1 MAIAAHLHPWRRPGA
16 AVLLASVLAV
26 SALWAA
32 PLAGAAP
39 SDDGPL
45 DPLTAAEIS
54 TARDV
59 IAASNNYLPGSF
71 FPIVSLKEPPKAEL
85 LAWDP
90 GKPFRREAFANVYN
104 RAANRLFE
112 AVVDLKTQ
120 KLVSWVERPGV
131 QPAVSISE
139 YAIADSV
146 VRADPRWRKAIR
158 DRGLK
163 PADIYIDVW
172 APGSVA
178 LPPTAPA
185 GKRLL
190 RALSFFDG
198 GLPNPYDRP
207 VEGVVAT
214 VDMNA
219 LTVIDVTDTG
229 MKPVNTTLTGSS
241 DTTRPGL
248 KPLNVVQP
256 NGPSFAL
263 NGNKV
268 EWMGWQFRVGFNPRE
283 GLVLHEIGFHDHGV
297 IRPII
302 QRMALDEIYVP
313 YALPDGNWVW
323 RAALDFGEYNL
334 GQYSE
339 SLEAGVD
346 VPTNAVFFDEG
357 VPLDDPSGD
366 ASYEIPHAIALYER
380 DGGSLWD
387 RLDPA
392 TLVRDARFSRELVV
406 TASMAIGNYT
416 YMVDYVFRLDGSIDI
431 RAGATGTTLN
441 RGIAANG
448 TDDRFGGTVSPNISA
463 PNHQHFFNFRIDFD
477 VDGPANRL
485 VESNTQTVS
494 SSFGNAFST
503 TETALTTEQSRD
515 INPATTRH
523 WAIQSTT
530 AKNAVGAPT
539 AYEIEPDEVA
549 RAYSDPSFEPLQH
562 APYAQHAL
570 WVTRY
575 KDGEL
580 FAGGDYPNMGPAG
593 EGLPKYVS
601 DRASVDGKDLV
612 VWFTSAFTH
621 HTRVEDYPV
630 MTRETVGFSLQP
642 DGFFDHNPALDIP

>member
-1 MAIAAHLHPWRRPGA
+1 MFRRNEIGRETTMTKRAQLRRWRRPGV
-16 AVLLASVLAV
+16 AVLLTSVLGI
-26 SALWAA
+26 SSLWAA
-32 PLAGAAP
+32 PLTGAAP
-39 SDDGPL
+39 SDEGPL
-45 DPLTAAEIS
+45 DPLTAVEIN
-54 TARDV
+54 TTRDV
-59 IAASNNYLPGSF
+59 IEASPKYPTGSF
-71 FPIVSLKEPPKAEL
+71 FPIVTLKEPPKAEL

-90 GKPFRREAFANVYN
+90 GEPFRREAFANVYN

-120 KLVSWVERPGV
+120 KLTSWVERPGV

-146 VRADPRWRKAIR
+146 VRADARWRKAIR

-178 LPPTAPA
+178 LPPNPS

-207 VEGVVAT
+207 IEGLVTT

-229 MKPVNTTLTGSS
+229 IKPVNTTLTGSS

-256 NGPSFAL
+256 DGPSFTL
-263 NGNKV
+263 TGDQV

-283 GLVLHEIGFHDHGV
+283 GLVLHQIGFKDAGV
-297 IRPII
+297 VRPII
-302 QRMALDEIYVP
+302 QRMALDEIFVP

-357 VPLDDPSGD
+357 VPLDDPAGD
-366 ASYEIPHAIALYER
+366 ASYEIPHAIAMYER
-380 DGGSLWD
+380 DGGPLWD

-392 TLVRDARFSRELVV
+392 TLERDARFARELVV
-406 TASMAIGNYT
+406 TASMVIGNYT
-416 YMVDYVFRLDGSIDI
+416 YMVDYVFRLDGSLDV

-441 RGIAANG
+441 RGIVTNG
-448 TDDRFGGTVSPNISA
+448 TDERFGGTVSPNISA

-477 VDGPANRL
+477 VDGPSNRL
-485 VESNTQTVS
+485 VESNTQSVPST
-494 SSFGNAFST
+494 FGNAFST
-503 TETALTTEQSRD
+503 TETAITTEGFRD

-523 WAIQSTT
+523 WAVQSTT
-530 AKNAVGAPT
+530 AQNGLGEPT
-539 AYEIEPDEVA
+539 GYEIEPDEVA
-549 RAYSDPSFEPLQH
+549 RAYADTSFEPLQH

-570 WVTRY
+570 WVHAVQGR
-575 KDGEL
+575 
-580 FAGGDYPNMGPAG
+580 
-593 EGLPKYVS
+593 
-601 DRASVDGKDLV
+601 
-612 VWFTSAFTH
+612 
-621 HTRVEDYPV
+621 
-630 MTRETVGFSLQP
+630 
-642 DGFFDHNPALDIP
+642 

>member
-1 MAIAAHLHPWRRPGA
+1 MTKRAYLRPWRRPTA
-16 AVLLASVLAV
+16 AALLASVLAV
-26 SALWAA
+26 SGLWAG
-32 PLAGAAP
+32 PLAGADAG
-39 SDDGPL
+39 DKGPL
-45 DPLTAAEIS
+45 DPLNAAEIS
-54 TARDV
+54 KTVEV
-59 IAASNNYLPGSF
+59 IEASPKYPAGAF
-71 FPIVSLKEPPKAEL
+71 FPIVTLKEPPKGEL

-90 GKPFRREAFANVYN
+90 GEPFRREAFANVYG

-139 YAIADSV
+139 YAQADAV
-146 VRADPRWRKAIR
+146 VRGDARWRKAIR
-158 DRGLK
+158 DRNLK

-178 LPPTAPA
+178 LPPAPP

-207 VEGVVAT
+207 VEGLVAT

-219 LTVIDVTDTG
+219 LAVIDITDTG
-229 MKPVNTTLTGSS
+229 IKPVNTTLTGSS

-256 NGPSFAL
+256 DGPSFTL
-263 NGNKV
+263 KGNMV

-283 GLVLHEIGFHDHGV
+283 GLVLHEIGFKDDGV
-297 IRPII
+297 VRPII
-302 QRMALDEIYVP
+302 QRMALDEIFVP

-339 SLEAGVD
+339 SLEVGVD
-346 VPTNAVFFDEG
+346 VPTNAVFFDEA
-357 VPLDDPSGD
+357 VPLDDPAGD
-366 ASYEIPHAIALYER
+366 PSYDLPHAIALYER

-392 TLVRDARFSRELVV
+392 TFVRDARFARELVV
-406 TASMAIGNYT
+406 TASMVIGNYT
-416 YMVDYVFRLDGSIDI
+416 YMVDYVFKLDGSIDV

-441 RGIAANG
+441 RGIAVNG
-448 TDDRFGGTVSPNISA
+448 TDERFGGTVSPNISA

-485 VESNTQTVS
+485 VEANTQAVPST
-494 SSFGNAFST
+494 FGNAFST
-503 TETALTTEQSRD
+503 TETALTTEGFRD
-515 INPATTRH
+515 INPTTTRH
-523 WAIQSTT
+523 WAVESTT
-530 AKNAVGAPT
+530 AENALGEPT
-539 AYEIEPDEVA
+539 AYEIEPHEVA
-549 RAYSDPSFEPLQH
+549 RAYADPSFEPLQH

-580 FAGGDYPNMGPAG
+580 FAGGDYPNQGPAG
-593 EGLPKYVS
+593 EGLPKFVS
-601 DRASVDGKDLV
+601 DHASVDGKDLV
-612 VWFTSAFTH
+612 VWFTAAFTH
-621 HTRVEDYPV
+621 HTRIEDYPV
-630 MTRETVGFSLQP
+630 MTRETVGFSLLP
-642 DGFFDHNPALDIP
+642 DGFFDQNAALDAP

>member
-1 MAIAAHLHPWRRPGA
+1 MFEETRSRGGTTMTKRAQLRPRRRAGV
-16 AVLLASVLAV
+16 AVLITSVICL
-26 SALWAA
+26 SGLW
-32 PLAGAAP
+32 PTGLVGAAP
-39 SDDGPL
+39 SGEGPL
-45 DPLTAAEIS
+45 DPLSATEINS
-54 TARDV
+54 TVEV
-59 IAASNNYLPGSF
+59 IEASPKYPAGAF
-71 FPIVSLKEPPKAEL
+71 FPIVTLKEPPKSEL

-90 GKPFRREAFANVYN
+90 GEPFRREAFANVYS

-120 KLVSWVERPGV
+120 KLISWVERPGV

-146 VRADPRWRKAIR
+146 VRADARWRKAIR

-178 LPPTAPA
+178 LPPNPS

-198 GLPNPYDRP
+198 GIANPYDRP
-207 VEGVVAT
+207 IEGVIAT

-219 LTVIDVTDTG
+219 QTVIDVTDTG
-229 MKPVNTTLTGSS
+229 MNPLNTTLTGSS
-241 DTTRPGL
+241 DTSRPGL

-256 NGPSFAL
+256 DGPSFTL
-263 NGNKV
+263 TGDKV

-283 GLVLHEIGFHDHGV
+283 GLVLHQIGFKDHNV
-297 IRPII
+297 VRPII
-302 QRMALDEIYVP
+302 QRMALDEIFVP

-357 VPLDDPSGD
+357 VPLDDPAGD
-366 ASYEIPHAIALYER
+366 ASYETPHAIAMYER
-380 DGGSLWD
+380 EGGSLWD

-392 TLVRDARFSRELVV
+392 TLVRDARFARELVV
-406 TASMAIGNYT
+406 TESMAIGNYT
-416 YMVDYVFRLDGSIDI
+416 YMIDYVFRLDGSIDV

-441 RGIAANG
+441 RGIATNG
-448 TDDRFGGTVSPNISA
+448 TDERFGGTVSPNISA

-485 VESNTQTVS
+485 VEANTQSVPST
-494 SSFGNAFST
+494 FGNAFST
-503 TETALTTEQSRD
+503 TETAITTEGFRD
-515 INPATTRH
+515 INPTTTRH
-523 WAIQSTT
+523 WAVESTT
-530 AKNAVGAPT
+530 AQNAIGEPT
-539 AYEIEPDEVA
+539 AYEIDPHDMA
-549 RAYSDPSFEPLQH
+549 RPYSDPSFEPLLH
-562 APYAQHAL
+562 APFAQHAL

-575 KDGEL
+575 RDGEL
-580 FAGGDYPNMGPAG
+580 YAAGDYPNGAAAG
-593 EGLPKYVS
+593 EG
-601 DRASVDGKDLV
+601 
-612 VWFTSAFTH
+612 
-621 HTRVEDYPV
+621 
-630 MTRETVGFSLQP
+630 
-642 DGFFDHNPALDIP
+642 

>member
-1 MAIAAHLHPWRRPGA
+1 MTNRAHLRPWRRPGVA
-16 AVLLASVLAV
+16 ALFASVLAI
-26 SALWAA
+26 SGSWAA

-39 SDDGPL
+39 SDEGPL
-45 DPLTAAEIS
+45 DPLTAAEIGA
-54 TARDV
+54 TRDV
-59 IAASNNYLPGSF
+59 IEASNKYLAGSF
-71 FPIVSLKEPPKAEL
+71 FPIVTLKEPPKSEL

-90 GKPFRREAFANVYN
+90 GEPFRREAFANVYS

-120 KLVSWVERPGV
+120 TLISWVERPGV

-139 YAIADSV
+139 YAQADAV

-163 PADIYIDVW
+163 PGDIYIDVW

-178 LPPTAPA
+178 LPLNPS

-207 VEGVVAT
+207 VEGLVAT

-219 LTVIDVTDTG
+219 LTVFDVTDTG
-229 MKPVNTTLTGSS
+229 IKPVNTTLTGSS

-256 NGPSFAL
+256 DGPSFTLA
-263 NGNKV
+263 GDKV

-283 GLVLHEIGFHDHGV
+283 GLVLHEIGFKDAGV
-297 IRPII
+297 VRPII
-302 QRMALDEIYVP
+302 QRMALDEIFVP

-346 VPTNAVFFDEG
+346 VPTNAIFFDEG
-357 VPLDDPSGD
+357 VPLDDPAGD
-366 ASYEIPHAIALYER
+366 ASYELPHAIALYER

-392 TLVRDARFSRELVV
+392 TFVRDARFGRELVV

-416 YMVDYVFRLDGSIDI
+416 YMVDYVFGLDGSIDV

-441 RGIAANG
+441 RGIATNG
-448 TDDRFGGTVSPNISA
+448 TDERFGGTVSPNISA

-477 VDGPANRL
+477 VDGPSNRL
-485 VESNTQTVS
+485 VESNTQGVPSTY
-494 SSFGNAFST
+494 GNAFST
-503 TETALTTEQSRD
+503 TETAITTEGFRD
-515 INPATTRH
+515 INPTTTRQ
-523 WAIQSTT
+523 WAVESTT
-530 AKNAVGAPT
+530 AQNGLGEPT

-549 RAYSDPSFEPLQH
+549 RAYADTSFEPLKH

-570 WVTRY
+570 WVTRF

-601 DRASVDGKDLV
+601 DHASIDGKDLV
-612 VWFTSAFTH
+612 VWYTAAFTH

-630 MTRETVGFSLQP
+630 MTRETVGFTLQP
-642 DGFFDHNPALDIP
+642 DGFFDQNPALDAP

>member
-1 MAIAAHLHPWRRPGA
+1 MTKRAHLRPFQRPGA
-16 AVLLASVLAV
+16 AVLLASVLAL
-26 SALWAA
+26 SGFWAG
-32 PLAGAAP
+32 PLASAAAA
-39 SDDGPL
+39 DKGPL
-45 DPLTAAEIS
+45 DPLTAAEIQK
-54 TARDV
+54 TLQV
-59 IAASNNYLPGSF
+59 IEASNKYPVGAI
-71 FPIVSLKEPPKAEL
+71 FPIVTLKEPPKSEL

-90 GKPFRREAFANVYN
+90 GEPFKREAFANVYE
-104 RAANRLFE
+104 RSANRLFE

-120 KLVSWVERPGV
+120 KLTSWVERPGV
-131 QPAVSISE
+131 QPAVSISD
-139 YAIADSV
+139 YANLDTL

-158 DRGLK
+158 DRNIK
-163 PADIYIDVW
+163 PADVYIDGW

-178 LPPTAPA
+178 LPPGTT
-185 GKRLL
+185 GKRLM
-190 RALSFFDG
+190 RALSFFGG

-207 VEGVVAT
+207 IEGVVAT

-219 LTVIDVTDTG
+219 MTVIDVTDTG
-229 MKPVNTTLTGSS
+229 IKPVNTTFSGSS
-241 DTTRPGL
+241 DTTRSGL

-256 NGPSFAL
+256 NGPSFKL
-263 NGNKV
+263 KGNAV

-283 GLVLHEIGFHDHGV
+283 GLVLHEIGFDDGGG

-346 VPTNAVFFDEG
+346 VPTNAVFFDEA
-357 VPLDDPSGD
+357 VPLDTGSSDPSFD
-366 ASYEIPHAIALYER
+366 LPNAIALYER

-392 TLVRDARFSRELVV
+392 TFERDARFARELVV

-416 YMVDYVFRLDGSIDI
+416 YMVDYVFKLDGSVDV

-448 TDDRFGGTVSPNISA
+448 VEERYGGTVAPNISA

-485 VESNTQTVS
+485 VEANSQSVPS
-494 SSFGNAFST
+494 AFGNAWST
-503 TETALTTEQSRD
+503 TETAITTEGFRD
-515 INPATTRH
+515 INPTTTRH
-523 WAIQSTT
+523 WAVQSTT
-530 AKNAVGAPT
+530 AQNAIGEPT
-539 AYEIEPDEVA
+539 AYEIEPHDVA
-549 RAYSDPSFEPLQH
+549 RAYSDPSFEPLLH
-562 APYAQHAL
+562 APFAQHAL
-570 WVTRY
+570 WVTRFR
-575 KDGEL
+575 DGEL
-580 FAGGDYPNMGPAG
+580 FAAGDYPNGSPAG
-593 EGLPKYVS
+593 EGLTKYIA
-601 DRASVDGKDLV
+601 DHASVDGKDLV
-612 VWFTSAFTH
+612 VWFTTAFTH

-630 MTRETVGFSLQP
+630 MTRETVGFSLLP
-642 DGFFDHNPALDIP
+642 DGFFDQNAALDAP

>member
-1 MAIAAHLHPWRRPGA
+1 MAIRTHLYPWRRFDVA
-16 AVLLASVLAV
+16 ALLASVLAF
-26 SALWAA
+26 SALWGA

-39 SDDGPL
+39 IDESPL
-45 DPLTAAEIS
+45 DPLTAAEINK
-54 TARDV
+54 TV
-59 IAASNNYLPGSF
+59 EIIEASPKYPAGAF
-71 FPIVSLKEPPKAEL
+71 FPIVTLKEPPKSEL

-90 GKPFRREAFANVYN
+90 GEPFRREAFANVYN
-104 RAANRLFE
+104 RATNRLFE

-120 KLVSWVERPGV
+120 KLTSWVERPGA

-139 YAIADSV
+139 YGIADSV
-146 VRADPRWRKAIR
+146 VRADARWRKAIR

-178 LPPTAPA
+178 LSSNPA
-185 GKRLL
+185 GNRLL

-198 GLPNPYDRP
+198 GMPNPYDRP

-214 VDMNA
+214 IDMNA
-219 LTVIDVTDTG
+219 MTVIDVTDTG
-229 MKPVNTTLTGSS
+229 IKPVNTTFTGSS
-241 DTTRPGL
+241 GTTRPGL

-256 NGPSFAL
+256 DGPSFTL
-263 NGNKV
+263 TGDKV

-283 GLVLHEIGFHDHGV
+283 GLVLHQIGFKDHDV
-297 IRPII
+297 VRPII
-302 QRMALDEIYVP
+302 QRMALDEIFVP

-346 VPTNAVFFDEG
+346 VPTNAVFLDEG
-357 VPLDDPSGD
+357 VPLDDPAGD

-392 TLVRDARFSRELVV
+392 TLERDARFARELVV
-406 TASMAIGNYT
+406 TASMVIGNYT
-416 YMVDYVFRLDGSIDI
+416 YLVDYVFRLDGSIDV

-441 RGIAANG
+441 RGVATNG
-448 TDDRFGGTVSPNISA
+448 TDERFGGTVSPNISA

-477 VDGPANRL
+477 VDGPSNRL
-485 VESNTQTVS
+485 VESNTQSVPST
-494 SSFGNAFST
+494 FGNAFST
-503 TETALTTEQSRD
+503 TETAITTEGFRD

-523 WAIQSTT
+523 WAVQSTT
-530 AKNAVGAPT
+530 AQNAVGGPT

-549 RAYSDPSFEPLQH
+549 RAYADTSFEPLQH

-570 WVTRY
+570 WITRY
-575 KDGEL
+575 KDGEM
-580 FAGGDYPNMGPAG
+580 FAGGDYPNQGPAG

-601 DRASVDGKDLV
+601 DHASVDGKDLV
-612 VWFTSAFTH
+612 VWYTTAFTH

-642 DGFFDHNPALDIP
+642 DGFFNQNPALDAP